1 MWLYLNVKYINMS
14 EVFFN
19 EILIINLIQSLIA
32 IFISIALIQ
41 SGIDKIND
49 RKGNLDWLIDH
60 FSNTIFNNYVPFLLS
75 ILTVVELL
83 SGIILIIGAL
93 FNLLYSNFNILIV
106 GFLLSSVNFIFLFLG
121 QRIAKDYAG
130 AAVIVNYF
138 ILNILGLISILYSFI

>member
-1 MWLYLNVKYINMS
+1 MS

-60 FSNTIFNNYVPFLLS
+60 FSNTIFNNYAPFLLS

-83 SGIILIIGAL
+83 SGIILITGAL
-93 FNLLYSNFNILIV
+93 FNLLYSNFNILII

>member
-1 MWLYLNVKYINMS
+1 MS

-83 SGIILIIGAL
+83 SGIILITGAL
-93 FNLLYSNFNILIV
+93 FNLLYSNFNILIF

>member
-1 MWLYLNVKYINMS
+1 MS

-83 SGIILIIGAL
+83 SGIILITGAL
-93 FNLLYSNFNILIV
+93 FNLLYSNFIILIV

>member
-1 MWLYLNVKYINMS
+1 MS

-83 SGIILIIGAL
+83 SGIILITGAL
-93 FNLLYSNFNILIV
+93 FNLLYSNFNILII

-121 QRIAKDYAG
+121 QRLAKDYAG

>member
-1 MWLYLNVKYINMS
+1 MS

-83 SGIILIIGAL
+83 SGIILITGAL
-93 FNLLYSNFNILIV
+93 FNLLYSNFNILII
-106 GFLLSSVNFIFLFLG
+106 GFLLSSVNFISLFLG

>member
-1 MWLYLNVKYINMS
+1 MS

-19 EILIINLIQSLIA
+19 EILIINRIQSLIA

-83 SGIILIIGAL
+83 SGIILITGAL

>member
-1 MWLYLNVKYINMS
+1 MS

-83 SGIILIIGAL
+83 SGIILISGAL
-93 FNLLYSNFNILIV
+93 FNLLYSNFNILII

>member
-1 MWLYLNVKYINMS
+1 MS

-83 SGIILIIGAL
+83 SGIILIAGAL

-106 GFLLSSVNFIFLFLG
+106 GFLFSSVNFIFLFLG

>member
-1 MWLYLNVKYINMS
+1 MS

-83 SGIILIIGAL
+83 SGIILITGAL
-93 FNLLYSNFNILIV
+93 FNLLYSNFYILIV

>member
-1 MWLYLNVKYINMS
+1 MS

-83 SGIILIIGAL
+83 SGIILITGAL
-93 FNLLYSNFNILIV
+93 FNLLYSNFNILIF

-138 ILNILGLISILYSFI
+138 ILNILGLISILYYFI

>member
-1 MWLYLNVKYINMS
+1 MS

-49 RKGNLDWLIDH
+49 RKGNLDWLIDN

-83 SGIILIIGAL
+83 SGIILITGAF
-93 FNLLYSNFNILIV
+93 FNLLYSNFYILIV

>member
-1 MWLYLNVKYINMS
+1 MS

-83 SGIILIIGAL
+83 SGIILISGAL
-93 FNLLYSNFNILIV
+93 FNLLYSNFNILII
-106 GFLLSSVNFIFLFLG
+106 GFLLSSLNFIFLFLG

>member
-1 MWLYLNVKYINMS
+1 MS

-75 ILTVVELL
+75 ILTVIELL
-83 SGIILIIGAL
+83 SGIILITGAL
-93 FNLLYSNFNILIV
+93 FNLLYSNFNILII

>member
-1 MWLYLNVKYINMS
+1 MI

-60 FSNTIFNNYVPFLLS
+60 FSNTIFNNYVPFLLL

-83 SGIILIIGAL
+83 SGIILITGAL
-93 FNLLYSNFNILIV
+93 FNLLYSNINILIAEM
-106 GFLLSSVNFIFLFLG
+106 FI
-121 QRIAKDYAG
+121 I
-130 AAVIVNYF
+130 IC
-138 ILNILGLISILYSFI
+138 

>member
-1 MWLYLNVKYINMS
+1 MS

-83 SGIILIIGAL
+83 SGIILISGAL
-93 FNLLYSNFNILIV
+93 FNLLYSNFNLLII
-106 GFLLSSVNFIFLFLG
+106 GFLLSSLNFIFLFLG

>member
-1 MWLYLNVKYINMS
+1 MS

-75 ILTVVELL
+75 ILTVDELL
-83 SGIILIIGAL
+83 SGIILITGAL
-93 FNLLYSNFNILIV
+93 FNLLYSNFNILII
-106 GFLLSSVNFIFLFLG
+106 GFLLSSVNFISLFLG

>member
-1 MWLYLNVKYINMS
+1 MKVKYINMS

-83 SGIILIIGAL
+83 SGIILITGAL

>member
-1 MWLYLNVKYINMS
+1 MS

-83 SGIILIIGAL
+83 SGIILITGAL

>member
-1 MWLYLNVKYINMS
+1 MS

>member
-1 MWLYLNVKYINMS
+1 MS

-60 FSNTIFNNYVPFLLS
+60 FSNTIFNNYVPFLLL

-83 SGIILIIGAL
+83 SGIILITGAL

>member
-1 MWLYLNVKYINMS
+1 MS

-19 EILIINLIQSLIA
+19 EILIINLIQSLIG

-83 SGIILIIGAL
+83 SGIILITGAL
-93 FNLLYSNFNILIV
+93 FNLLYSNFNILII
-106 GFLLSSVNFIFLFLG
+106 GFLLSSINFIFLFLG

>member
-1 MWLYLNVKYINMS
+1 MS

-83 SGIILIIGAL
+83 SGIILITGAL
-93 FNLLYSNFNILIV
+93 FNLLYSNFNILII

-138 ILNILGLISILYSFI
+138 ILNILGLISILYSFIL

>member
-1 MWLYLNVKYINMS
+1 MS

-60 FSNTIFNNYVPFLLS
+60 FSNTIFNNYVPFLLL

-83 SGIILIIGAL
+83 SGIILITGAL
-93 FNLLYSNFNILIV
+93 FNLLYSNFNILII

>member
-1 MWLYLNVKYINMS
+1 MS

-75 ILTVVELL
+75 ILTVFELL
-83 SGIILIIGAL
+83 SGIILITGAL
-93 FNLLYSNFNILIV
+93 FNLLYSNFNILII

>member
-1 MWLYLNVKYINMS
+1 MS

-83 SGIILIIGAL
+83 SGIILITGAF

>member
-1 MWLYLNVKYINMS
+1 MS

-83 SGIILIIGAL
+83 SGIILITGAL
-93 FNLLYSNFNILIV
+93 FNLLYSNFNILIA

>member
-1 MWLYLNVKYINMS
+1 MS

-75 ILTVVELL
+75 ILTVFELL
-83 SGIILIIGAL
+83 SGIILITGAL

>member
-1 MWLYLNVKYINMS
+1 MS

-49 RKGNLDWLIDH
+49 RKGNSDWLIDH

-75 ILTVVELL
+75 IITIIELL
-83 SGIILIIGAL
+83 SGIILITGAL

-106 GFLLSSVNFIFLFLG
+106 GFLLSSINFIFLFLG

>member
-1 MWLYLNVKYINMS
+1 MS

-83 SGIILIIGAL
+83 SGIILITGAL
-93 FNLLYSNFNILIV
+93 FNLLYSNINILIA
-106 GFLLSSVNFIFLFLG
+106 GFLLSTVNFIFLFLG

>member
-1 MWLYLNVKYINMS
+1 MS

-83 SGIILIIGAL
+83 SGIILITGAL

-121 QRIAKDYAG
+121 QRI
-130 AAVIVNYF
+130 VNYF

>member
-1 MWLYLNVKYINMS
+1 MS

-83 SGIILIIGAL
+83 SGIILISGAL
-93 FNLLYSNFNILIV
+93 FNLLYSNFNILII
-106 GFLLSSVNFIFLFLG
+106 GFLLSSVNFISLFLG

>member
-1 MWLYLNVKYINMS
+1 MS

-60 FSNTIFNNYVPFLLS
+60 FSNTILNNYVPFLLS

-83 SGIILIIGAL
+83 SGIILITGAL
-93 FNLLYSNFNILIV
+93 FNLLYSNFNILII